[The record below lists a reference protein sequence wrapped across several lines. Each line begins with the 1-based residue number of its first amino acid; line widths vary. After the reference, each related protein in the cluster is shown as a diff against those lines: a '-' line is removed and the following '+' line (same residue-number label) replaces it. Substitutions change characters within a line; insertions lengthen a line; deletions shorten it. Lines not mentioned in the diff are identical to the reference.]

1 MAGEKKKQ
9 SFRFNIGTIPFLM
22 ILIYILGHLLN
33 YVSQEELAV
42 YEVIQS
48 QIHESIQSTGLI
60 LRDEKVVKGGDSG
73 YINYYVSEGEL
84 VAKNGL
90 VYSCDETGEVHEY
103 ISNLMEQQKVVSAED
118 YTDIRDTLEEFG
130 ESYSD
135 SKFQHVYDLKYNLE
149 NQALKLGDTVMAEH
163 MDEIE
168 SKMGTKSFIKNY
180 SIGHGIVTYIED
192 GYEGKKFS
200 DLTAE
205 DFEVASY
212 KKTDLKK
219 NKKVKK
225 GESVYRLTE
234 SQEFQIV
241 LLLNKQ
247 EYKKVKDRKKL
258 TVHFADGEYSS
269 TCPVK
274 FKKKSDGYYA
284 VLTLRDYLPRFAT
297 ERYVDVEIEVKSED
311 GLKIPNTALVEKEF
325 YKIPKAY
332 LTGKIAS
339 NKTLMVKKQD
349 KKGRIS
355 FESLSVDIGKYQEDE
370 EGNGYYYVMK
380 EEVPD
385 NTLIS
390 MPDSD
395 QTMLLHDTVSL
406 PGVYNINRGYADFR
420 CVDILMEN
428 EDYTIVKQDVTNSIA
443 LFDRIVLNGNTTE
456 NNEIIK

>member
-1 MAGEKKKQ
+1 MTGQRKKQ

-22 ILIYILGHLLN
+22 ILVYIIGHMIN

-48 QIHESIQSTGLI
+48 QINDSIRSTGLL
-60 LRDEKVVKGGDSG
+60 LREETVVKAGDSG
-73 YINYYVSEGEL
+73 YVNYYVSEGE
-84 VAKNGL
+84 VVSKNGL

-103 ISNLMEQQKVVSAED
+103 ISNLMEQQKVVSSED
-118 YTDIRDTLEEFG
+118 YADLKEVLEDFE

-135 SKFQHVYDLKYNLE
+135 SKFQYVYDLKYNLE
-149 NQALKLGDTVMAEH
+149 NKALKLGDTVMEEH

-168 SKMGTKSFIKNY
+168 SKMGTKSFLKKY

-192 GYEGKKFS
+192 GYEEKTIS
-200 DLTAE
+200 DLTAK

-212 KKTDLKK
+212 KKNDLKK
-219 NKKVKK
+219 NKKIKK
-225 GESVYRLTE
+225 GESVYRLTT
-234 SQEFQIV
+234 SQEYQIV
-241 LLLNKQ
+241 LLLSKQ
-247 EYKKVKDRKKL
+247 EYKKVKDKKKL
-258 TVHFADGEYSS
+258 TVHLAEGEYSCS
-269 TCPVK
+269 CSVK

-284 VLTLRDYLPRFAT
+284 ILTLRDYLPKFVT
-297 ERYVDVEIEVKSED
+297 ERYVDVEIEVSSED
-311 GLKIPNTALVEKEF
+311 GLKIPNTSITWKDF

-332 LTGKIAS
+332 FTGKIAS

-349 KKGRIS
+349 KKGKIT
-355 FESLSVDIGKYQEDE
+355 FESLSVDIGKYEEDE
-370 EGNGYYYVMK
+370 NGNGYYYVLK
-380 EEVPD
+380 EEIPE

-395 QTMLLHDTVSL
+395 QTILLQNTVSL

-428 EDYTIVKQDVTNSIA
+428 EDYTIVKQGVTNSIS
-443 LFDRIVLNGNTTE
+443 LFDRIVLNGSTTE
-456 NNEIIK
+456 NNEIIQ

>member
-1 MAGEKKKQ
+1 MTGEKRKQ

-22 ILIYILGHLLN
+22 ILVYIIGHMVN

-48 QIHESIQSTGLI
+48 QIHDSIRSTGLI
-60 LRDEKVVKGGDSG
+60 LRDETVVKGTESG
-73 YINYYVSEGEL
+73 YINYYVSEGDV

-103 ISNLMEQQKVVSAED
+103 ISNLMEQQNVASSED
-118 YTDIRDTLEEFG
+118 FGDMKEVLEEFE
-130 ESYSD
+130 ESYTD
-135 SKFQHVYDLKYNLE
+135 SKFQYIYDLKYNLE
-149 NQALKLGDTVMAEH
+149 NKALKLGDTVMEEH

-168 SKMGTKSFIKNY
+168 SKMGTKSFLKRY
-180 SIGHGIVTYIED
+180 SVGHGIVTYIED
-192 GYEGKKFS
+192 GYEGKKLS
-200 DLTAE
+200 DLTTE

-225 GESVYRLTE
+225 GESVYRLTT
-234 SQEFQIV
+234 SQEYQIV
-241 LLLNKQ
+241 LLLSKQ
-247 EYKKVKDRKKL
+247 EYKKVKGRKNL
-258 TVHFADGEYSS
+258 TVHLAGGEDSIS
-269 TCPVK
+269 CPVT

-284 VLTLRDYLPRFAT
+284 VLTLRDYLPKFAT
-297 ERYVDVEIEVKSED
+297 ERYVDVEIEVNAED
-311 GLKIPNTALVEKEF
+311 GLKIPNTAIVEKEF

-349 KKGRIS
+349 KKGRIT
-355 FESLSVDIGKYQEDE
+355 FESLSVDIGKYQEE
-370 EGNGYYYVMK
+370 EDGSGYYYVLK

-395 QTMLLHDTVSL
+395 QTMLLHDTETL

-420 CVDILMEN
+420 CVDVLMEN
-428 EDYTIVKQDVTNSIA
+428 EDYTIVKQGVTNSIA
-443 LFDRIVLNGNTTE
+443 LFDRIVLNGDTIE